1 MGLDSQ
7 DTLRYRDHRHGQRR
21 SARLERGEGPATLA
35 AMLLGGDTWADAWI
49 GTLLVQELPA
59 RAYGRQLLA
68 PGAPG
73 PGGPARRQP
82 GQGRQVCGCWR
93 RHGHHY
99 GALAVCTGSDSE
111 RLSALQ
117 GQLRCGT
124 HCGSCLP
131 ELKRLVRS
139 TPVSASAS

>member
-1 MGLDSQ
+1 M
-7 DTLRYRDHRHGQRR
+7 
-21 SARLERGEGPATLA
+21 ATI
-35 AMLLGGDTWADAWI
+35 T
-49 GTLLVQELPA
+49 
-59 RAYGRQLLA
+59 
-68 PGAPG
+68 
-73 PGGPARRQP
+73 
-82 GQGRQVCGCWR
+82 
-93 RHGHHY
+93 

-124 HCGSCLP
+124 NCGSCLP